1 MTKYILLKTDAT
13 IVPNF
18 NGEGLKKKQ
27 KAVGGL
33 IQPVHLETGLTAYI
47 NEEGLLLNLP
57 VNHLG
62 CVTFK
67 NYGVFNKYLFENCE
81 VQGDILFE
89 CMTDA
94 QHDMLKLSLEFGQR
108 VIKLERDIADSK
120 S

>member
-67 NYGVFNKYLFENCE
+67 NYGVFNKYLLIIFSPVVCKRSYTLIPN
-81 VQGDILFE
+81 V
-89 CMTDA
+89 
-94 QHDMLKLSLEFGQR
+94 R
-108 VIKLERDIADSK
+108 
-120 S
+120 

>member
-1 MTKYILLKTDAT
+1 MTNYILLKTDAT

-27 KAVGGL
+27 RAVGGL

-47 NEEGLLLNLP
+47 NDLVLLLNLP
-57 VNHLG
+57 LKHLV
-62 CVTFK
+62 CLKFK
-67 NYGVFNKYLFENCE
+67 NYGVFNKYFFENCE

>member
-1 MTKYILLKTDAT
+1 MTKYILLKADAT
-13 IVPNF
+13 IVSNF
-18 NGEGLKKKQ
+18 NGEGLKSKQ

-89 CMTDA
+89 CFTDA
-94 QHDMLKLSLEFGQR
+94 QHKDLLIYLELRKG
-108 VIKLERDIADSK
+108 IMKLENVK

>member
-13 IVPNF
+13 ISPNF
-18 NGEGLKKKQ
+18 NGEGLKNKQ

-33 IQPVHLETGLTAYI
+33 IQPVHLEIGLTAWI

-57 VNHLG
+57 FNHLG

-67 NYGVFNKYLFENCE
+67 NYGTFNRYLFENYE
-81 VQGDILFE
+81 VKGDILFE
-89 CMTDA
+89 CYTDA
-94 QHDMLKLSLEFGQR
+94 QHKDLLTYLKLRKG
-108 VIKLERDIADSK
+108 IMKLENVK

>member
-13 IVPNF
+13 IVSNF

-27 KAVGGL
+27 RAVGGL

-67 NYGVFNKYLFENCE
+67 NYYVFDKYLFQNCE

-108 VIKLERDIADSK
+108 VIKLERNIADSK

>member
-13 IVPNF
+13 IVSNF

-27 KAVGGL
+27 RAVGGL

-67 NYGVFNKYLFENCE
+67 NYGVFSKYLFENCE

-89 CMTDA
+89 CFTDA
-94 QHDMLKLSLEFGQR
+94 QHKDLLIYLELRKG
-108 VIKLERDIADSK
+108 IMKLENVK